1 MFAVAKRSK
10 PVAANSARQIPT
22 PKVVANTPE
31 WRARVNRELDSRGRG
46 ARADLTR
53 HLKEKHPTF
62 SSGQLTEILGP
73 DEKPGQ
79 KRYSQYI
86 DEIDRYLWPALMPLS
101 RDTLEVKHLLDRL
114 LEADKEVIDELLDS
128 SDLGAEQ
135 RALAATVRAFKLK

>member
-1 MFAVAKRSK
+1 MFAVAKKSK
-10 PVAANSARQIPT
+10 PVAPSGTRQIPAPT
-22 PKVVANTPE
+22 VVANTPE
-31 WRARVNRELDSRGRG
+31 WRGKVNAELDARGRG

-86 DEIDRYLWPALMPLS
+86 PEIEAYLWPRLMPLS
-101 RDTLEVKHLLDRL
+101 PDTGEVKYLIEGIANLDKNLVRL
-114 LEADKEVIDELLDS
+114 MVDLDPDE
-128 SDLGAEQ
+128 Q
-135 RALAATVRAFKLK
+135 HALAQFILATRKPK

>member
-10 PVAANSARQIPT
+10 PIAGSSARQIPVA
-22 PKVVANTPE
+22 KVSANTPE
-31 WRARVNRELDSRGRG
+31 WRLRVNTELDSRGRG

-86 DEIDRYLWPALMPLS
+86 GEIDRYLWPQMMPLS
-101 RDTLEVKHLLDRL
+101 RDALELKHLLDHL
-114 LEADKEVIDELLDS
+114 LEVDKEVIDDLLDD
-128 SDLGAEQ
+128 SDLSVEL
-135 RALAATVRAFKLK
+135 RALAATIRAVKPK